1 MNPNHKARA
10 ILQALCVLVCLGAL
24 AIRTHGQRPTR
35 SGAES
40 LPRVFL
46 CDGSR
51 LQAVRAAIGRGD
63 KEMES
68 AWSKLQRDAQKALA
82 GGPFSIL
89 NKGVT
94 PPSGDKHDY
103 MSQAPYFWPNPK
115 TPNGL
120 PYIRRDGERNPEI
133 NKITDHKSLDDLENS
148 VETLALAYYFKG
160 DEVYAAKAVQLL
172 RAFFLDA

>member
-1 MNPNHKARA
+1 MKARA
-10 ILQALCVLVCLGAL
+10 IGVAVCVLTL
-24 AIRTHGQRPTR
+24 AIVAQADP
-35 SGAES
+35 
-40 LPRVFL
+40 PRVFL
-46 CDGSR
+46 LDGDRIEKSR
-51 LQAVRAAIGRGD
+51 ELLKSGDASLKPALDKLKHDADAA
-63 KEMES
+63 MS
-68 AWSKLQRDAQKALA
+68 V
-82 GGPFSIL
+82 GPFSVVD
-89 NKGVT
+89 KKVA

-103 MSQAPYFWPNPK
+103 MSQAPYFWPNPD
-115 TPNGL
+115 TQNGL